1 MLIKTLKQAVEVTSV
16 VMRNSS
22 VTQSS
27 DTLPSVTVF
36 YKLSIRKAAKN
47 FLTSSMITKTTTI
60 ISDLKMSLMSLGI
73 D

>member
-1 MLIKTLKQAVEVTSV
+1 MVF
-16 VMRNSS
+16 NSEFRHA
-22 VTQSS
+22 
-27 DTLPSVTVF
+27 VTVF